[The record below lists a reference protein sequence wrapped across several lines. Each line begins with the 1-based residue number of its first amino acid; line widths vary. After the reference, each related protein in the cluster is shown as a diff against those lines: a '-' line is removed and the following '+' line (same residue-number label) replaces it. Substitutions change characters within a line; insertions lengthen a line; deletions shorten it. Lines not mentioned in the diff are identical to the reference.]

1 MGLATIMAAASV
13 VIVILMLGQAVYWA
27 YRSFLDSRNE
37 EVSRRLGT
45 IAANE
50 KENLLRFQSA
60 EDRARQEGTID
71 LMMRRAGSPYP
82 LNSLYAAISGASVV
96 GLVVGF
102 IAFKS
107 AAGLIGLSAG
117 LIPILILRYQA
128 EGRMEKL
135 VSQLPDALDLL
146 SRSLQ
151 AGHGIGEAMRMA
163 AEEVPEPLGLEFAR
177 IYEEN
182 NLGRDL
188 RECLQN
194 LVKRNPGSFDMQ
206 IFVSSVLLQRD
217 TGGNLVEILQNISAT
232 VRARFLF
239 QGKLAAL
246 TSEAKFT
253 GWVLGSLPF
262 FVTLMI
268 TWRNPTY
275 LSPLWTDPMGIAML
289 MLCILMFSVGVFLMS
304 DFSKVEV

>member
-1 MGLATIMAAASV
+1 MNFATVFAAAAV
-13 VIVILMLGQAVYWA
+13 VVVVLLLGQAVYWGW
-27 YRSFLDSRNE
+27 RSFQESRDQ
-37 EVSRRLGT
+37 EVARRLGT
-45 IAANE
+45 NLTVE
-50 KENLLRFQSA
+50 KENLLRFQGPDS
-60 EDRARQEGTID
+60 RQKEEGGIE
-71 LMMRRAGSPYP
+71 LLLRRAGSPYP
-82 LNSLYAAISGASVV
+82 MSTLQAAMGGGAVV
-96 GLVVGF
+96 GLLFGMV
-102 IAFKS
+102 AFK
-107 AAGLIGLSAG
+107 GVLGIVGLSGA
-117 LIPILILRYQA
+117 LVPLLLLRYQA
-128 EGRMEKL
+128 NARMEKL
-135 VSQLPDALDLL
+135 VEQLPDALDLL

-151 AGHGIGEAMRMA
+151 AGHGIGESMRMA
-163 AEEVPEPLGLEFAR
+163 AEEIPEPLGSEFAR

-194 LVKRNPGSFDMQ
+194 LVRRNPGSFDMQ

-246 TSEAKFT
+246 TSEARFT

-262 FVTLMI
+262 FVTGVI
-268 TWRNPTY
+268 TMRNPTY
-275 LSPLWTDPMGIAML
+275 LTPLWTDPLGIIL
-289 MLCILMFSVGVFLMS
+289 LIGCLCMFSFGVFLMA

>member
-1 MGLATIMAAASV
+1 MTILAAISV
-13 VIVILMLGQAVYWA
+13 VVVVLMLGQALYWA
-27 YRSFLDSRNE
+27 FRAWQESQDQE
-37 EVSRRLGT
+37 ISRRLGT
-45 IAANE
+45 VAASE
-50 KENLLRFQSA
+50 RENLLRFQSA
-60 EDRARQEGTID
+60 EARMKDEGGID
-71 LMMRRAGSPYP
+71 LMLKRAGSPYP
-82 LNSLYAAISGASVV
+82 LMTVQMAIGGASVV
-96 GLVVGF
+96 GLLFGLVV
-102 IAFKS
+102 FKS
-107 AAGLIGLSAG
+107 AAGIVGLLAG
-117 LIPILILRYQA
+117 VVPLMVLRQQA
-128 EGRMEKL
+128 NARMAKL
-135 VSQLPDALDLL
+135 VEQLPDALDLL

-163 AEEVPEPLGLEFAR
+163 AEEIPEPLGVEFAR

-194 LVKRNPGSFDMQ
+194 MVRRNPGSFDMQ

-239 QGKLAAL
+239 QGKLSAL

-262 FVTLMI
+262 FVTTMI

-275 LSPLWTDPMGIAML
+275 LTPLWTDPLGIVL
-289 MLCILMFSVGVFLMS
+289 LIFCICMFSFGVFLMS